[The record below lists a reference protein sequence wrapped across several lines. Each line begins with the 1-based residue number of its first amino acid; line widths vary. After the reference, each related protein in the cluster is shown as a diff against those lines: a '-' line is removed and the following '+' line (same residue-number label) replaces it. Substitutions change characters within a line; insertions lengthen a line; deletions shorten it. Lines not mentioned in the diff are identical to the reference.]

1 MQPIKINQQLP
12 EVFLNDVRS
21 IIESGRR
28 QAYSA
33 AGSILL
39 TTYWNIGR
47 RIVEEEQKGNSRAEY
62 GRRLIADLA
71 DNLKKE
77 YGLGYG
83 KRNLAYFRRFYL
95 SFPDIEILHEFVQN
109 LINQILIH
117 TDRALASVKWTGAKE
132 VKK

>member
-77 YGLGYG
+77 YGPGYG